1 MKIVSTIAR
10 YLAGAIFVVFGLNG
24 FLALHPLSTAP
35 GLGRTI
41 HGRPVRLA
49 LPDCNH
55 GGSGHRGGTSAGQP
69 FRAVGAGCS
78 GAGDRQHSLLPR
90 LHGPEWAAAR
100 PFRGAP
106 LGINVRRCA
115 TCLCQL
121 VSGANERS
129 EQCNLTP

>member
-55 GGSGHRGGTSAGQP
+55 GGSGHRGGTSTGQP
-69 FRAVGAGCS
+69 FRAAGAGCS
-78 GAGDRQHSLLPR
+78 G
-90 LHGPEWAAAR
+90 
-100 PFRGAP
+100 
-106 LGINVRRCA
+106 RR
-115 TCLCQL
+115 
-121 VSGANERS
+121 
-129 EQCNLTP
+129 

>member
-1 MKIVSTIAR
+1 MKIVSRIAR

-24 FLALHPLSTAP
+24 FVHFIPFPPPQGLAAQFMGALFVSHYLTVIMAVQVIAGVLLLVNRFVPLAL
-35 GLGRTI
+35 
-41 HGRPVRLA
+41 
-49 LPDCNH
+49 
-55 GGSGHRGGTSAGQP
+55 
-69 FRAVGAGCS
+69 AVL

-106 LGINVRRCA
+106 LVINARRCA

-129 EQCNLTP
+129 EQCNLTS